1 MPIAGPPAPP
11 RCKCSP
17 GEKRYRAEGSVYAC
31 VVLPCPALYSSLGP
45 VGLGQAVAAA
55 AEQAA
60 VQVVPGAVPAGPAR
74 AQRAEPGAEAA
85 EPIRHP
91 TNKNFLDVI
100 SMDPLAVDTEK
111 RGTYLGLSSNNLRI
125 VQTNTRFELQES

>member
-1 MPIAGPPAPP
+1 M
-11 RCKCSP
+11 
-17 GEKRYRAEGSVYAC
+17 YAC

-100 SMDPLAVDTEK
+100 SMDPLAVDRES
-111 RGTYLGLSSNNLRI
+111 GNI
-125 VQTNTRFELQES
+125 PWIELKQLADCANKYKV